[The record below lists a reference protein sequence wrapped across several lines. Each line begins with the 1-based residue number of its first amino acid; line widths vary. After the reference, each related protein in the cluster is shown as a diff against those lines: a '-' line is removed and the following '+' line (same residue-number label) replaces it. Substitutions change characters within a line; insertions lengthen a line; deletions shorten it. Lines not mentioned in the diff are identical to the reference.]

1 MGYCYFNP
9 NPASARVGDCTVR
22 AISRATGQ
30 DWTETYIGLCLQGLL
45 MSDMPSAN
53 HVWGSYL
60 RSHGFE
66 RYSTEKCEDCYT
78 VGDFCREHPRGTL
91 ETAHMITDTIKNIEK
106 IEALEA
112 DEYSEDDGMSYRG
125 GYSGARHWVRG
136 HYSRD
141 ARGGGMSYRG
151 GNSYRG
157 YSGRDDMMVKLGEM
171 MPEASEEQR
180 EILERAMRALEKI

>member
-9 NPASARVGDCTVR
+9 NPANARVGDCTVR

-66 RYSTEKCEDCYT
+66 RHSIEHCPDCYSVSDFCEEHRCGVYVLALGGHVVCCEDAAY
-78 VGDFCREHPRGTL
+78 F
-91 ETAHMITDTIKNIEK
+91 DTWDCGNEIVLYYWEK
-106 IEALEA
+106 
-112 DEYSEDDGMSYRG
+112 
-125 GYSGARHWVRG
+125 
-136 HYSRD
+136 
-141 ARGGGMSYRG
+141 
-151 GNSYRG
+151 
-157 YSGRDDMMVKLGEM
+157 VK
-171 MPEASEEQR
+171 
-180 EILERAMRALEKI
+180 

>member
-1 MGYCYFNP
+1 MGK
-9 NPASARVGDCTVR
+9 
-22 AISRATGQ
+22 
-30 DWTETYIGLCLQGLL
+30 ETYKELKKMLCDELEMVVNNGQL
-45 MSDMPSAN
+45 SA
-53 HVWGSYL
+53 
-60 RSHGFE
+60 
-66 RYSTEKCEDCYT
+66 
-78 VGDFCREHPRGTL
+78 GTL